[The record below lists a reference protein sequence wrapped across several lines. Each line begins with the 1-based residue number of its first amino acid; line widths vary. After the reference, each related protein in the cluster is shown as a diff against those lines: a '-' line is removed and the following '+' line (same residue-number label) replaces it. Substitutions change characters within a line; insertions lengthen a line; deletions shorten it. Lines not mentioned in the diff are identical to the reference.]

1 MRIMVEK
8 NAPVVKKVGRNVQF
22 DIHLSEEQGLA
33 KEQILK
39 HAYSFILGKAG
50 TGKTQLAVAVALD
63 KLFKKEVSKIY
74 ITRPTIST
82 EDNGFLPGTLEE
94 KLEPWLVPI
103 KDTMRTAYSHPDQ
116 IKKMESE
123 GVIEI
128 VPLTFF
134 RGRTFSN
141 AICIV
146 DEFQNITTEQLGM
159 ALGRLGKDSLM
170 IFCGDNRQ
178 IDLKN
183 KSMSAVQHVDK
194 LSKSSYVYAVE
205 LFENHRH
212 PAVEDVLNILYN
224 GTTTEG

>member
-39 HAYSFILGKAG
+39 HAYSFVLGKAG
-50 TGKTQLAVAVALD
+50 TGKTQLGVAIALD
-63 KLFKKEVSKIY
+63 KLFKKEVSKIV
-74 ITRPTIST
+74 ITRPTVST

-103 KDTMRTAYSHPDQ
+103 KDTMRAAYSHPDHL
-116 IKKMESE
+116 KKLESE

-128 VPLTFF
+128 VPLTYF
-134 RGRTFSN
+134 RGRTLNN
-141 AICIV
+141 AVCIV
-146 DEFQNITTEQLGM
+146 DEFQNLSREQLIM
-159 ALGRLGKDSLM
+159 ALGRLGKDSMM
-170 IFCGDNRQ
+170 IFCGDPNQ

-183 KSMSAVQHVDK
+183 RATSAVHSIDLLKQ
-194 LSKSSYVYAVE
+194 SKYVCAVE
-205 LFENHRH
+205 LKENHRH
-212 PAVEDVLNILYN
+212 PAVEDVLNLLYN
-224 GTTTEG
+224 NTTTEG